1 MRKANLKHNTT
12 MIERNVRGS
21 ITTGLKMMNNIKK
34 MSRNRYYRT
43 ARKYFPNKSN
53 RRFTRG
59 KRKRG
64 GSGKGKGM
72 KRTYYGPWDDDDV
85 DVDGHDD
92 GGVHT
97 SSSSSKSK
105 LFNVIGEFIKQRFEV
120 IYEFYKLENNG
131 DIQKLDDE
139 FNEFEK
145 TPKYRKL
152 IHENDMN
159 KIEDSIHKFFS
170 KYKIHH
176 SPTKRP

>member
-1 MRKANLKHNTT
+1 MSKAKLKHNTT

-21 ITTGLKMMNNIKK
+21 ITTGLKMMDNIKK

-72 KRTYYGPWDDDDV
+72 KRLGPQTWDDV
-85 DVDGHDD
+85 DVHDD
-92 GGVHT
+92 GGVHNLT

-159 KIEDSIHKFFS
+159 KIEGSIHKFFS